1 MTKRILTIHSED
13 RDINKWPNPSEF
25 EVILPDSYT
34 NVKEINLLN
43 FTNTNNFYNIS
54 EKLLNNYLQVN
65 GNTYIIPDGFYNPHQ
80 LAYALTKI
88 LENDSIYVLYDTVKF
103 KFLFLSE
110 SRFSIDFESIIH
122 TDKICENKNQ
132 FINPQ
137 RIADQYSHWGIGY
150 NLGFITKDVIDSC
163 LNTLI
168 DSDLPNT
175 FKIVNDF
182 NTSSYMNPENV
193 LPTTISNNLSS
204 CYFIYSDTT
213 IDLNI
218 NNTIYME
225 IDKFNNADE
234 IVPYQY
240 RSNYLYCNDYN
251 SKISSYFAKILLNTE
266 NTNNISIAGH
276 NEDYITFGSFVCD
289 NSIDRLMKLKFKFR
303 YHNGTLVDF
312 QNKNF
317 NFTLQLIQECSKKKL

>member
-1 MTKRILTIHSED
+1 MSKRILTIHSED

-25 EVILPDSYT
+25 EIILPDSYT

-54 EKLLNNYLQVN
+54 ENLLNNYLKIDDKI
-65 GNTYIIPDGFYNPHQ
+65 YIIPDGFYNPDQ
-80 LAYALTKI
+80 LAYILTQI
-88 LENDSIYVLYDTVKF
+88 LESHSPRIYVLYDRVKF
-103 KFLFLSE
+103 KFLFLAE
-110 SRFSIDFESIIH
+110 SQFNIDFESIIH

-150 NLGFITKDVIDSC
+150 NLGFITKDVIESSS
-163 LNTLI
+163 NSVI
-168 DSDLPNT
+168 DSDVQPLN
-175 FKIVNDF
+175 IVNNI
-182 NTSSYMNPENV
+182 NTSSIINNV
-193 LPTTISNNLSS
+193 NGLLLPSDINN
-204 CYFIYSDTT
+204 CHFIYSETT

-251 SKISSYFAKILLNTE
+251 SKINSYFAKILLNTE

-276 NEDYITFGSFVCD
+276 NDNFITFGSFAYD

-303 YHNGTLVDF
+303 YHNGTLVNFND
-312 QNKNF
+312 KNF
-317 NFTLQLIQECSKKKL
+317 NFTLQLLQECSKKKL

>member
-13 RDINKWPNPSEF
+13 RDINKWPNPNEF
-25 EVILPDSYT
+25 ELILPDSYT
-34 NVKEINLLN
+34 NIKEINLLN

-54 EKLLNNYLQVN
+54 EKLLNNYLKVGEQ
-65 GNTYIIPDGFYNPHQ
+65 TYIIPDGFYSPDQ
-80 LAYALTKI
+80 LALALTTI
-88 LENDSIYVLYDTVKF
+88 LQNKYVLYDRIKF
-103 KFLFLSE
+103 KFLFLSQTP
-110 SRFSIDFESIIH
+110 FTIDFGTFIH
-122 TDKICENKNQ
+122 TDKICENNNQ

-150 NLGFITKDVIDSC
+150 NLGFITKNRIDSSSNIVIDS
-163 LNTLI
+163 
-168 DSDLPNT
+168 DSDLTNPLN
-175 FKIVNDF
+175 IVNII
-182 NTSSYMNPENV
+182 NTNTDINLV
-193 LPTTISNNLSS
+193 TIPFSIGT

-234 IVPYQY
+234 IIPYQY

-266 NTNNISIAGH
+266 NTNNISVAGH
-276 NEDYITFGSFVCD
+276 NDNFITFGSFVCD

-303 YHNGTLVDF
+303 YHNGKLVDF
-312 QNKNF
+312 QHKNF
-317 NFTLQLIQECSKKKL
+317 NFTIQLVQECQKRKF

>member
-65 GNTYIIPDGFYNPHQ
+65 GNTYIIPDGFYNPDQ
-80 LAYALTKI
+80 LAFALTQI
-88 LENDSIYVLYDTVKF
+88 LENEAIYVLYDKVKF

-110 SRFSIDFESIIH
+110 YSFNIDFESIIH

-137 RIADQYSHWGIGY
+137 KIADQYSHWGIGY
-150 NLGFITKDVIDSC
+150 NLGFITKNIIHSSSNSVIDSDVQP
-163 LNTLI
+163 LN
-168 DSDLPNT
+168 
-175 FKIVNDF
+175 IVNII
-182 NTSSYMNPENV
+182 NTSSNINNV
-193 LPTTISNNLSS
+193 NGLPSDIDN
-204 CYFIYSDTT
+204 CHFIYSDTT

-251 SKISSYFAKILLNTE
+251 SKISSYFAKILLNSE
-266 NTNNISIAGH
+266 NTNNISVASH
-276 NEDYITFGSFVCD
+276 TEDYITFGSFVCD

-317 NFTLQLIQECSKKKL
+317 NFTLQLLQECSKKKL

>member
-13 RDINKWPNPSEF
+13 RDINKWPNPNEF

-54 EKLLNNYLQVN
+54 EKLLNNYLLVN
-65 GNTYIIPDGFYNPHQ
+65 GNTYIIPDGFYNPDQ
-80 LAYALTKI
+80 LAFALTEI
-88 LENDSIYVLYDTVKF
+88 LQHEAIHVLYDKVKF
-103 KFLFLSE
+103 KFLFLKE
-110 SRFSIDFESIIH
+110 SQFHIDFKSIIH

-150 NLGFITKDVIDSC
+150 NLGFITKNIIDSSSNIVIDS
-163 LNTLI
+163 
-168 DSDLPNT
+168 DPDLTNPIN
-175 FKIVNDF
+175 IVNSI
-182 NTSSYMNPENV
+182 NTSSNINNV
-193 LPTTISNNLSS
+193 NGLPAHLPS
-204 CYFIYSDTT
+204 CHFIYSETT

-251 SKISSYFAKILLNTE
+251 SKISSYFAKILLNSD
-266 NTNNISIAGH
+266 NNNNISITGH
-276 NEDYITFGSFVCD
+276 NEDFINFGSFVCD

-312 QNKNF
+312 KDKNF
-317 NFTLQLIQECSKKKL
+317 NFTLQLVQECTKKKL